1 MWGGSGR
8 TRTRQEKRVKLT
20 ICHLYPD
27 LMNIYGDRGNIIALS
42 RRATWAGLDVEVRR
56 VDLGERPDLRT
67 FDILF
72 IGGGQDAQQA
82 LVARDLAEVKGP
94 SLRAA
99 VDDGLVVLAICGGYQ
114 LLGRYFHTG
123 SGAMLPGA
131 EVFDACTVAGSRRCI
146 GDVIV
151 RSQIDGQAHT
161 LVGFENHSGKTY
173 LGARTRPFGHVLVGS
188 GNNGEDGSEGATD
201 RNAFG
206 TYLHGS
212 LLPKNP
218 WLTDLLIRRAVER
231 RYGPATSLPPVDDG
245 PERQAHEAILARIR
259 ARGRVDSGV
268 I

>member
-1 MWGGSGR
+1 LNL
-8 TRTRQEKRVKLT
+8 KLT

-27 LMNIYGDRGNIIALS
+27 LMNIYGDRGNVIALS
-42 RRATWAGLDVEVRR
+42 RRAAWAGLDVEVLR
-56 VDLGERPDLRT
+56 VDLGERPDWRT

-72 IGGGQDAQQA
+72 IGGGQDKQQA

-123 SGAMLPGA
+123 SGAMLPGV
-131 EVFDACTVAGSRRCI
+131 EVFDACTVAGNRRCI

-151 RSQIDGQAHT
+151 CSEVGGQPHT
-161 LVGFENHSGKTY
+161 LVGFENHSGRTY
-173 LGARTRPFGHVLVGS
+173 LGARTRPLGHVIVGR
-188 GNNGEDGSEGATD
+188 GNNGEDGSEGAVD

-231 RYGPATSLPPVDDG
+231 RYGPAAALPAVDDAV
-245 PERQAHEAILARIR
+245 ERQAHEALIARIR
-259 ARGRVDSGV
+259 GRGLVDSGV

>member
-1 MWGGSGR
+1 M
-8 TRTRQEKRVKLT
+8 KLT

-27 LMNIYGDRGNIIALS
+27 LMNIYGDRGNIIALT
-42 RRATWAGLDVEVRR
+42 RRAAWAGLDVEVRR
-56 VDLGERPDLRT
+56 VDLGEQPDLRA

-72 IGGGQDAQQA
+72 IGGGQDKQQA
-82 LVARDLAEVKGP
+82 LVARDLAEVKGR

-114 LLGRYFHTG
+114 LLGRYFRTG
-123 SGAMLPGA
+123 SGTVLPGA
-131 EVFDACTVAGSRRCI
+131 EVFDACTVAGNRRCI

-151 RSQIDGQAHT
+151 RSQLEGQPRT

-173 LGARTRPFGHVLVGS
+173 LGARSRPLGHVIVGS
-188 GNNGEDGSEGATD
+188 GNNGDDGSEGAVD

-231 RYGPATSLPPVDDG
+231 RYGSAVSLPPVDDTV
-245 PERQAHEAILARIR
+245 ERRAHEAILTRIR
-259 ARGRVDSGV
+259 ARGRLDSGA

>member
-1 MWGGSGR
+1 MNL
-8 TRTRQEKRVKLT
+8 KLT

-27 LMNIYGDRGNIIALS
+27 LMNIYGDRGNVIALS
-42 RRATWAGLDVEVRR
+42 RRAAWAGLDVEVLR
-56 VDLGERPDLRT
+56 VDLGERPDWRT

-72 IGGGQDAQQA
+72 IGGGQDKQQA

-123 SGAMLPGA
+123 SGAMLPGV
-131 EVFDACTVAGSRRCI
+131 EVFDACTVAGNRRCI

-151 RSQIDGQAHT
+151 CSEVGGQPHT
-161 LVGFENHSGKTY
+161 LVGFENHSGRTY
-173 LGARTRPFGHVLVGS
+173 LGARTRPLGHVIVGR
-188 GNNGEDGSEGATD
+188 GNNGEDGSEGAVD

-231 RYGPATSLPPVDDG
+231 RYGPAAALPAVDDAV
-245 PERQAHEAILARIR
+245 ERQAHEALIARIR
-259 ARGRVDSGV
+259 GRGLVDSGV